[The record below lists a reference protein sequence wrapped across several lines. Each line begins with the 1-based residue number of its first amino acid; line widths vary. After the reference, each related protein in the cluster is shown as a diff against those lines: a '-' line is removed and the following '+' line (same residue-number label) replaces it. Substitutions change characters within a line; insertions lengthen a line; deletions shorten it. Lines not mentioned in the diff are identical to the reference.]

1 MATTSWRKIAISSA
15 VIIGLGGFLA
25 ATLITVRLYRRHRSI
40 TLRGAVVKQ
49 NVDTRN
55 QSPIADVEVRADD
68 GLAALDSKS
77 DFSGAF
83 RLSLP
88 PGSRRGQPI
97 TLTFRHPD
105 YQPLTL
111 KEVISDNLYVI
122 RIAQMF
128 GVHPTQV
135 GGWKKQALAGLP
147 DVFGNGREQM
157 RQQADTEKD
166 ELYKQIGQLKVELDF
181 LKKRA
186 GLID

>member
-1 MATTSWRKIAISSA
+1 MAATSLRKIAIWSA

-40 TLRGAVVKQ
+40 MLRGAVVKQ

-55 QSPIADVEVRADD
+55 QSPIADVEVSAGD
-68 GLAALDSKS
+68 GLAVLDSKS

-83 RLSLP
+83 TISLR

-122 RIAQMF
+122 RMAPLH
-128 GVHPTQV
+128 GS
-135 GGWKKQALAGLP
+135 
-147 DVFGNGREQM
+147 
-157 RQQADTEKD
+157 
-166 ELYKQIGQLKVELDF
+166 
-181 LKKRA
+181 
-186 GLID
+186 